1 MLQKISSMMFF
12 ICIAAL
18 LWLIIKLSAN
28 YSVTGFFTINFK
40 DVPSDQLL
48 INDSQKVK
56 FTLSTTGF
64 DLLNYYFKPSAKRKV
79 DISLKE
85 VPIHQ
90 DNENTYS
97 FNSSYVEEKI
107 ANFLGIDK
115 REANLDENRIVF
127 IMEDLASK
135 KVKVMPNINLSFEK
149 QYNKYGNIIVSPD
162 SVTISGP
169 VEILNKLNEIYTD
182 NVILKNINTNI
193 DINVPVELKNS
204 IKADFTSV
212 NIKIDVEKY
221 TESITEVPINYNYK
235 NKLRLFPDK
244 INVRYVVALKD
255 YKNINTY
262 SFHAE
267 LDTAEINGKSN
278 FISVY
283 LTTYPNNTKVL
294 SIDPKEVEYII
305 IEEK

>member
-1 MLQKISSMMFF
+1 MFF

-18 LWLIIKLSAN
+18 LWLIIKLSAE
-28 YSVTGFFTINFK
+28 YTVTDFFTINFK
-40 DVPSDQLL
+40 DAPSDQLL
-48 INDSQKVK
+48 INDSQKIK
-56 FTLSTTGF
+56 LTLSTTGF
-64 DLLNYYFKPSAKRKV
+64 DLLNYYFKPAAKRKV

-97 FNSSYVEEKI
+97 FNGSYVEEKI
-107 ANFLGIDK
+107 ADFLGIDK
-115 REANLDENRIVF
+115 KKAYLDENRIVF

-135 KVKVMPNINLSFEK
+135 KVKVIPNINLSFEK
-149 QYNKYGNIIVSPD
+149 QYNKYGNIMVSPD

-169 VEILNKLNEIYTD
+169 AEILNKLDEIYTD

-193 DINVPVELKNS
+193 DINVPVDLENS
-204 IKADFTSV
+204 IRSDFTSV
-212 NIKIDVEKY
+212 NIKIDIEKY
-221 TESITEVPINYNYK
+221 TEGITEVPINYDSKY
-235 NKLRLFPDK
+235 KLRLFPDK

-262 SFHAE
+262 SFRAE